1 MQQNLEQCITDLS
14 MIIQQEGHTMPKED
28 LKTLKKEL
36 EKFDTKLIE
45 LIDSV
50 S

>member
-1 MQQNLEQCITDLS
+1 MPDKLEQCILDLS
-14 MIIQQEGHTMPKED
+14 MLIQQEGHTMPKED
-28 LKTLKKEL
+28 LKVLQGELK
-36 EKFDTKLIE
+36 KFDTKLIE